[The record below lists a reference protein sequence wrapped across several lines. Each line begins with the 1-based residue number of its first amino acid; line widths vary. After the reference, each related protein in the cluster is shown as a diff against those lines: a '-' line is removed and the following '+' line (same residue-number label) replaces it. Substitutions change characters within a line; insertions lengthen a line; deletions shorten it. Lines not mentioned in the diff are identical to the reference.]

1 MSLLSVLTAVSAERF
16 EFIAQTQGSLAVQ
29 RLPSGWDWEWV
40 LQVDALGAVPP
51 IAPTDPRVRVGPG
64 PRGGPSVAR
73 NLGLARAAGAL
84 VRNLD
89 ADDELLPGALARDV
103 ATLDADPTLAW
114 VTSVALDLGGD
125 DGDHPRPPGGRLARG
140 CVRRWVTERDWALPL
155 HPTTLCARREV
166 LVALGGWT
174 ALPSGGDTALLLAL
188 DAVSDGYFLDQ
199 PSVRYRKHPGQVTAQ
214 PEHTRPDLLAVRRR
228 LTLDRARALS
238 ELGWRFG

>member
-1 MSLLSVLTAVSAERF
+1 MSLLSLLTPVSADRF
-16 EFIAQTQGSLAVQ
+16 EFIAQAQGSLAAQ

-40 LQVDALGAVPP
+40 LQVDALDAVPP
-51 IAPTDPRVRVGPG
+51 VDRTDLRVRVGHG

-73 NLGLARAAGAL
+73 NLGLARAAGTL

-114 VTSVALDLGGD
+114 VTSLALDLGGD
-125 DGDHPRPPGGRLARG
+125 DGDRPHPPAGRLARG
-140 CVRRWVTERDWALPL
+140 SVRRWVGEREWALPV

-166 LVALGGWT
+166 LIALGGWT

-199 PSVRYRKHPGQVTAQ
+199 PSVRYRKHPGQLTAR
-214 PEHTRPDLLAVRRR
+214 PEHIRPDLLAARRM
-228 LTLDRARALS
+228 LTLDRARALAG
-238 ELGWRFG
+238 LGWRFG